1 MADKTD
7 EAIAKLVQN
16 GDNQEFGLLVERY
29 EQKMFRYARKFLLN
43 PQDSEDLVQEVF
55 IKAFINI
62 QGFNA
67 RRRFSPWLYRIA
79 HNEFINALKK
89 KGREPVPFFDS
100 DTLFSQ
106 PIAREK
112 TDSQV
117 NAQDLQKTIGQCLE
131 KLDPKYREP
140 LVLYFYE
147 DMDYQAI
154 AEVLQIPMSTVGVRL
169 KRAKEA
175 MRRFYNEINYSHGE
189 RQ

>member
-1 MADKTD
+1 MPNLTDTD
-7 EAIAKLVQN
+7 EEIAARVQG
-16 GDNQEFGLLVERY
+16 GDTESFSLLMERY
-29 EQKMFRYARKFLLN
+29 EEKMLRYARRFLFGFE
-43 PQDSEDLVQEVF
+43 DAEDLVQEVF

-154 AEVLQIPMSTVGVRL
+154 AEVLQIPMSTV
-169 KRAKEA
+169 
-175 MRRFYNEINYSHGE
+175 
-189 RQ
+189 